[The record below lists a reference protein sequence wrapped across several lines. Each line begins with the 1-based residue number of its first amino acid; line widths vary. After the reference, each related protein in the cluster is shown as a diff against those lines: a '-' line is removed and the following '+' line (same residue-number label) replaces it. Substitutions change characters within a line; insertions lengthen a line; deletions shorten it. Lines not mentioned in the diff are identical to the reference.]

1 MILKKI
7 LMLIL
12 VGLCS
17 LFAENKTKRITFEH
31 TQGKSPFKYASL
43 GKMVWFSDSN
53 DYLAIGKGNYL
64 NSIVKISFLDNDT
77 SILID
82 SSLLVHENK
91 KISIDDMKLD
101 SKGKKYSSLP
111 MKKKYGDIP
120 FMPPILLLRLSLNRF
135 YLFLAIINDFE
146 MLNFHLMVSL

>member
-1 MILKKI
+1 MILKKF

-82 SSLLVHENK
+82 SSLLVMKIK
-91 KISIDDMKLD
+91 K
-101 SKGKKYSSLP
+101 
-111 MKKKYGDIP
+111 
-120 FMPPILLLRLSLNRF
+120 FLLM
-135 YLFLAIINDFE
+135 I
-146 MLNFHLMVSL
+146 

>member
-1 MILKKI
+1 MILKKF
-7 LMLIL
+7 LMLTL

-101 SKGKKYSSLP
+101 
-111 MKKKYGDIP
+111 
-120 FMPPILLLRLSLNRF
+120 LSL
-135 YLFLAIINDFE
+135 IHI
-146 MLNFHLMVSL
+146 